1 MQFNRFM
8 SAAAIVLASG
18 AALAQS
24 GSTVL
29 GGPDVKQ
36 TETNQPRAEQTERPV
51 PFMAHIVALRTMGR
65 DEALRPTPEQAEQIR
80 ALVEERA
87 AEVREFVEAHK
98 EELAALRR
106 QAGLPDRPGPDE
118 APEARPQRRGDDD
131 AAPADRLRG
140 RADRRGKDGERG
152 PRRGPQG
159 EDMEHEGPMDGPPD
173 AGREPAT
180 PEQAAAREKLRALM
194 ESAADDQAYTQR
206 LLGILTEPQRVRLAA
221 VIEQGRERMQQRR
234 EDGQQPER
242 RGRLR
247 GRDGADGTEG
257 PRRIQRRQRPNDD

>member
-18 AALAQS
+18 AAFAQS

-36 TETNQPRAEQTERPV
+36 TETAQPGAERAERPV
-51 PFMAHIVALRTMGR
+51 PFMAHVIALRMMGR

-80 ALVEERA
+80 ALVDERT

-98 EELAALRR
+98 EELAALRQ

-118 APEARPQRRGDDD
+118 APEGRPQRRGGEEGT
-131 AAPADRLRG
+131 PADRLRG
-140 RADRRGKDGERG
+140 RADRRG
-152 PRRGPQG
+152 PQG
-159 EDMEHEGPMDGPPD
+159 EGMEHEGPMDGPMGGPPEQ
-173 AGREPAT
+173 REPAT

-194 ESAADDQAYTQR
+194 ESAADDKAYTQR
-206 LLGILTEPQRVRLAA
+206 LLGILTEPQKAGLAA
-221 VIEQGRERMQQRR
+221 AIEQGRERMQQRR

-247 GRDGADGTEG
+247 DRDGAEDGQG
-257 PRRIQRRQRPNDD
+257 PQRIQRRQRPNDD